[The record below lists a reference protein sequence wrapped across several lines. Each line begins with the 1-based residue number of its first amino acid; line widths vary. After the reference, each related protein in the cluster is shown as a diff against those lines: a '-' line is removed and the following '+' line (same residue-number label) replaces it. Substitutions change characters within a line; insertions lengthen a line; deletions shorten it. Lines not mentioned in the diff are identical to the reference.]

1 MSETALVIIG
11 LALLVIVLVV
21 LFGRA
26 GRSGRRVDM
35 VPLADESRDRYLVD
49 WDRIEMRFIEAPE
62 EAVHEADG
70 LVISLLRER
79 RHPLETRRL
88 PKELREARDDASREK
103 GDRTEGMR
111 RAMLHYRAVMEKMV
125 GAPAR
130 REGRREI
137 A

>member
-11 LALLVIVLVV
+11 LALLVIVLIVV
-21 LFGRA
+21 FE
-26 GRSGRRVDM
+26 RSGRIGRRVGM

-49 WDRIEMRFIEAPE
+49 WDRIETRFVDAPE
-62 EAVHEADG
+62 EAVHEADA

-88 PKELREARDDASREK
+88 PKELHEARDDASLEK

-130 REGRREI
+130 RQGRREL